1 MVLEKISQITT
12 GQVCI
17 KCKST
22 KLYKLKDNRLQCSN
36 CKSRFSIQQLSL
48 DLWSLYYFNITTL
61 ENKISLTYWWKLFI
75 IISC

>member
-17 KCKST
+17 KCKFT

-36 CKSRFSIQQLSL
+36 CKSRYSIQQFSS
-48 DLWSLYYFNITTL
+48 DLWSLYCFII
-61 ENKISLTYWWKLFI
+61 EPRANKISLTYR
-75 IISC
+75 